1 MTVLNGSQSSKRE
14 ETNVKR
20 VLRETKTR
28 LSSKSKK
35 SNNEVYIILKNKL
48 IYLCMQSKGDMEL
61 DEQFDEKD
69 HQIIE
74 EDIEQL
80 QRDIQDIQFDKH
92 TTTQTVN
99 IV

>member
-1 MTVLNGSQSSKRE
+1 MLPMMVLNGSQSSRRE

-20 VLRETKTR
+20 VLKETKTR
-28 LSSKSKK
+28 LSSKLKK
-35 SNNEVYIILKNKL
+35 SNSEVYIILKNKL

-80 QRDIQDIQFDKH
+80 QRDIQDI
-92 TTTQTVN
+92 
-99 IV
+99 